1 MPRDRALR
9 ADSALQARADAALE
23 KLAIPASMVRKRRLP
38 LWAEPERL
46 VVVEIGK
53 RGRKHRLTPEA
64 ARAWK
69 RMKAAA
75 ASESIGLQ
83 IVSAFRSFARQV
95 AIIRRKIDEGQAI
108 DEILRFSA
116 PPGYSEH
123 HTGRAIDIGTAG
135 CDELEEVFEDSD
147 AFAWLAKNASSYDYF
162 LSFPRGNRYGYNYE
176 PWHWMYRES

>member
-1 MPRDRALR
+1 MSLAGRPAADSSARRPMNAALR
-9 ADSALQARADAALE
+9 AHAEAVNAKLGIRASVIRRRKLPFCPEAE
-23 KLAIPASMVRKRRLP
+23 K
-38 LWAEPERL
+38 L

-116 PPGYSEH
+116 PPGYREH

-135 CDELEEVFEDSD
+135 
-147 AFAWLAKNASSYDYF
+147 
-162 LSFPRGNRYGYNYE
+162 
-176 PWHWMYRES
+176 